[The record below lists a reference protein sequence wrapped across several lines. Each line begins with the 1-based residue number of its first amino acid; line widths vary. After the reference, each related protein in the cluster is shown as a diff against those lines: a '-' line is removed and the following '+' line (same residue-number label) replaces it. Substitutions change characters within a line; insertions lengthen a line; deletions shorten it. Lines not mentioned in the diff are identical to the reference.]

1 MTHQNDYTFASDLME
16 KGLEAV
22 PELLRVL
29 INNVMQVER
38 SKYLQAGESSAPKTG
53 KVTPTGISQ
62 RRSELES
69 ARSLLRYRKF
79 VRAAF
84 TLLL

>member
-1 MTHQNDYTFASDLME
+1 MTHQNNFTLTSELAE

-38 SKYLQAGESSAPKTG
+38 SKYL
-53 KVTPTGISQ
+53 
-62 RRSELES
+62 
-69 ARSLLRYRKF
+69 
-79 VRAAF
+79 
-84 TLLL
+84 